1 MAKIPLGRP
10 AKTTSSVQ
18 RDFSEG
24 KQGQPRKTP
33 VPLQIRL
40 STDEDESNR
49 LKDVYAARM
58 GRQGF
63 LDLLNASDE
72 QWEGIRLI
80 LAPFKVSG

>member
-10 AKTTSSVQ
+10 AKATGSVQ
-18 RDFSEG
+18 RPATS
-24 KQGQPRKTP
+24 KQSQKKP
-33 VPLQIRL
+33 VPFQIRL
-40 STDEDESNR
+40 SADEDESNR
-49 LKDVYAARM
+49 LKDIYAARM

-63 LDLLNASDE
+63 LDLLNATDE